1 MYFNYGGAWSG
12 GHDAVG
18 APYPKTTWYFAEG
31 TTRPNFA
38 TFLCLGNPT
47 DKQASVL
54 VTYMRGDGITQQ
66 QAATVP
72 PLSRTT
78 LCVNDA
84 LGAADDAAHDTAMI
98 VEVTNGVG
106 IVAERPMYF
115 NYMGTWTGG
124 TDAMGY

>member
-1 MYFNYGGAWSG
+1 
-12 GHDAVG
+12 
-18 APYPKTTWYFAEG
+18 
-31 TTRPNFA
+31 
-38 TFLCLGNPT
+38 
-47 DKQASVL
+47 
-54 VTYMRGDGITQQ
+54 
-66 QAATVP
+66 
-72 PLSRTT
+72 
-78 LCVNDA
+78 VNDA